1 MIPLYISRQKIFQ
14 KFKRQARC
22 RFWMTS
28 KASEAEFSKSNSD
41 KKQKSINW
49 KLNRW
54 QKFWKSK
61 NKWNRCEIMTCMV
74 VIMTFFKNTASPPPT
89 GHQATQPKDKRPS
102 SWMTV
107 APIKNGN
114 FRRSSHFWLVVLDRL
129 YIIQPE
135 KPFRLWNLP
144 PCVGVSSYAC
154 EVGPRQNHRLCSLKE
169 CPAHCYYIQGCQ
181 K

>member
-1 MIPLYISRQKIFQ
+1 MTPLYISRQKIFQ

-41 KKQKSINW
+41 KKQKSVNW
-49 KLNRW
+49 KTKRRG
-54 QKFWKSK
+54 KFWKSK
-61 NKWNRCEIMTCMV
+61 NKWNRCEITTCTV
-74 VIMTFFKNTASPPPT
+74 VIMTFFKNTASPPST

-154 EVGPRQNHRLCSLKE
+154 EVGPRQNHRLCSLKG

>member
-1 MIPLYISRQKIFQ
+1 MTPLYISRQKIFQ

-41 KKQKSINW
+41 KKQKSVNW
-49 KLNRW
+49 KTKRRG
-54 QKFWKSK
+54 KFWKSK
-61 NKWNRCEIMTCMV
+61 NKWNRCEITTCTV
-74 VIMTFFKNTASPPPT
+74 VIMTFFKNTASPPST

-114 FRRSSHFWLVVLDRL
+114 FRRSSHFVIGRAWPPV
-129 YIIQPE
+129 YHSAWKIISPV
-135 KPFRLWNLP
+135 KFTALCRCKFIRLW
-144 PCVGVSSYAC
+144 GRTSTES
-154 EVGPRQNHRLCSLKE
+154 
-169 CPAHCYYIQGCQ
+169 
-181 K
+181 